1 MLKSRR
7 KPRVLPIAKL
17 IPNAMTLAAL
27 ALGMTSIRL
36 GLEARY
42 ETAFLCILGAS
53 FLDAIDGRIARLL
66 RAESPI
72 GAQLDS
78 LADFMNFGLAPPI
91 LLYMWG
97 IQDTSRV
104 GWMALVIFA
113 ACCALRLAR
122 FNADI
127 ENPDNPA
134 WTREFFTGM
143 PSPAAGLL
151 ALAPFCLQFASI
163 FDLRQYPMV
172 LIVLTLFWAM
182 MMVSRVP
189 TFSGKH
195 IGGVIRRD
203 YVPYVMIAVAFF
215 AAGIFTFPWAG
226 LLFLAF
232 SYIGSLPFSWL
243 RYRRLSKRSAAVARN
258 QDVENTDL

>member
-143 PSPAAGLL
+143 PSPAAGLW
-151 ALAPFCLQFASI
+151 PWHRFASS
-163 FDLRQYPMV
+163 LRAF
-172 LIVLTLFWAM
+172 LTC
-182 MMVSRVP
+182 VR
-189 TFSGKH
+189 
-195 IGGVIRRD
+195 I
-203 YVPYVMIAVAFF
+203 
-215 AAGIFTFPWAG
+215 PW
-226 LLFLAF
+226 F
-232 SYIGSLPFSWL
+232 
-243 RYRRLSKRSAAVARN
+243 
-258 QDVENTDL
+258 